1 MPVFFFVPCRT
12 YIICVEHD
20 TKSNRIGKAGTKP
33 NYIGK
38 SDTKP
43 NHVGEVGTK
52 SNPCRY
58 DMIQSRIHVDS
69 T

>member
-43 NHVGEVGTK
+43 NHVG
-52 SNPCRY
+52 
-58 DMIQSRIHVDS
+58 
-69 T
+69 